1 MASGLCIPDPV
12 QYSVLWMWYNGWCGA
27 CSVRRRQGRGSLL
40 FNFFVD
46 LNKQLI
52 ILLFLINVHFL
63 YQFKYA
69 IYLCHNKKFSLK
81 IEILKFI
88 IWCYLIIYNSLYIYH
103 LKELLNKYYGHI
115 MYLCVYSS
123 STREKFRDCWRKPEV
138 SIPVFQL
145 MKGKFES
152 VSSTIFHVMQR
163 ICFSF
168 VQNLMNKSHS
178 MSVET
183 FKN

>member
-1 MASGLCIPDPV
+1 M
-12 QYSVLWMWYNGWCGA
+12 
-27 CSVRRRQGRGSLL
+27 L
-40 FNFFVD
+40 FICF
-46 LNKQLI
+46 I
-52 ILLFLINVHFL
+52 
-63 YQFKYA
+63 
-69 IYLCHNKKFSLK
+69 KKFFFQ
-81 IEILKFI
+81 IGNLKFI
-88 IWCYLIIYNSLYIYH
+88 LWCYLIIYNSLYIYH

-115 MYLCVYSS
+115 MYLCVYAF

-152 VSSTIFHVMQR
+152 VSSTIFHLMQR

-168 VQNLMNKSHS
+168 VQKLMNKSHS

-183 FKN
+183 FKNLILLKILLHAFIQCVSVRLDHFCLFAQLCISILLSLYSCRNYILTCSTKRENKNHAFSLVLL